1 MRKARFFIFFF
12 VISFLVLADLAVA
25 GEVRIFMPMEKG
37 LSRMELRNQA
47 MADGFAQAVFEDAM
61 VMLQGDM
68 DEVRTELFKQ
78 YLIEHAKPYIQGY
91 KILSSQDMDAGLI
104 LRLDVKVNKKS
115 LRDGLRRM
123 GLFATIT
130 SPQVAAVVWPEN
142 MDEDAMT
149 QLQGLVTLTG
159 LQVDGVEYPSF
170 TLEAGSENT
179 YKARLVLED
188 REWVAMNK
196 DMAVVWFELWGRF
209 FTRSQM
215 TATQTMAQT
224 LSVTGWFSPD
234 AVLEFDRVL
243 REWDSAVQEVQMVEM
258 DMQPSG
264 VGASWKMRILN
275 RDQLNM
281 MLQGFLPQ
289 RGLSFQLSEDAGK

>member
-12 VISFLVLADLAVA
+12 VISFLALADLAVA
-25 GEVRIFMPMEKG
+25 EEVRIFMPMEKG

-130 SPQVAAVVWPEN
+130 SPQVAAVVWPEK

-179 YKARLVLED
+179 YKARLVLEI
-188 REWVAMNK
+188 
-196 DMAVVWFELWGRF
+196 GR
-209 FTRSQM
+209 
-215 TATQTMAQT
+215 AH
-224 LSVTGWFSPD
+224 V
-234 AVLEFDRVL
+234 
-243 REWDSAVQEVQMVEM
+243 
-258 DMQPSG
+258 
-264 VGASWKMRILN
+264 
-275 RDQLNM
+275 
-281 MLQGFLPQ
+281 
-289 RGLSFQLSEDAGK
+289 